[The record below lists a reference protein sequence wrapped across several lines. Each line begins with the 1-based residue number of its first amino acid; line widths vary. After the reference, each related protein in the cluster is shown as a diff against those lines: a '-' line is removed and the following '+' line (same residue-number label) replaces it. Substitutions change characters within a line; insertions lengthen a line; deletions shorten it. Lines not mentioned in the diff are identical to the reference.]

1 LNGPLKGQKR
11 RREAMFSV
19 SQKANEMIAEFFKG
33 RQEPPSVRIL
43 MQGGG

>member
-1 LNGPLKGQKR
+1 LEVEKG
-11 RREAMFSV
+11 EEMFSV